1 MGSWEGGDAVATTR
15 PDPEVIDLA
24 ELEAPRSA
32 DIANLLHGFR
42 DLLLKCRLYPADHP
56 SVQQALSRWIS
67 LSQGLQK
74 KGKPLVFVSR
84 DQRLSVNGHTVGH
97 AEAAFEDARHCD
109 GFLRLRGITAAAFHA
124 GLSGPEML
132 RCVSF
137 LHDLPEGVRRAPDL
151 RSALL
156 GVKVEHVQFNPDFG
170 RRKARIAPP
179 EAVPEAD
186 ALVADRQDLFHGP
199 PGMDAPPPPGL
210 SGADPASIDL
220 RTTDLATFDFAE
232 NDITHLDFRG
242 VDWRQIPEGRLDPT
256 QLHGWQLDQLSYS
269 FADIAEDGDIA
280 RWDPARLAESRLFL
294 DHAAED
300 GYRRF
305 DTFLRAY
312 LEASA
317 ANSATG
323 CHDEELGTGL
333 ATLSEAIA
341 VVESEQERAILG
353 QRIAAVIVEL
363 DPDPIVRFLIHSS
376 ADASTVRGE
385 VLKAMVHAH
394 ALAGRVVV
402 GLADQVRSA
411 EADEAFLAVAEAL
424 EWLVPGRIAE
434 GDLEPAL
441 SALTAVNERRRT
453 PKAPI
458 QIRTRATQLLRWLCR
473 PDLVDRLLL
482 GTIDGDGEVA
492 ERARATLLQLGP
504 SAGDLLLA
512 ELKRSM
518 NPEIRMV
525 IVDLVAELL
534 SDEREGGDTFT
545 RSFRALLLEIDHARD
560 QPWYYL
566 RDLLL
571 VIRKIGDD
579 RFLEWIERF
588 LVSEDPRVR
597 QEAVVV
603 CAEMDCP
610 DARVLLRGVADRADV
625 GSADALD
632 AICSALADDEDF
644 DMRAFLTH
652 LIDASTVDPVRL
664 AAVLRLAADPA
675 DEVVESLGTILNRKR
690 GLIGRKP
697 FYPEDLR
704 EMAAREL
711 ARRDT
716 PGAVHALRD
725 LTLDPAARVRAA
737 GSQATDEPESPPWEP

>member
-1 MGSWEGGDAVATTR
+1 MAPTR

-24 ELEAPRSA
+24 ELDAPRSS
-32 DIANLLHGFR
+32 DIANLLHAFR
-42 DLLLKCRLYPADHP
+42 DLLLKCRLYPAEHP
-56 SVQQALSRWIS
+56 SVQQALSRWNNQ
-67 LSQGLQK
+67 SQQLQN

-84 DQRLSVNGHTVGH
+84 DKRLSVNGHTVGH

-109 GFLRLRGITAAAFHA
+109 GFLRLRGITAVAFLA
-124 GLSGPEML
+124 GCSGPEML
-132 RCVSF
+132 RCASF
-137 LHDLPEGVRRAPDL
+137 LHGLPEGVRRAPDL
-151 RSALL
+151 RGALL
-156 GVKVEHVQFNPDFG
+156 DMKIEHVHLNPDFG
-170 RRKARIAPP
+170 RRQPRVAPP
-179 EAVPEAD
+179 EEVPETD
-186 ALVADRQDLFHGP
+186 SLVADRLDLFHGP
-199 PGMDAPPPPGL
+199 PGIDAPPSPNL
-210 SGADPASIDL
+210 SGVDPASIDL
-220 RTTDLATFDFAE
+220 RTTDLASFDFSE
-232 NDITHLDFRG
+232 HDITRLDFRG
-242 VDWRQIPEGRLDPT
+242 VDWRQIPAGRLDPARL
-256 QLHGWQLDQLSYS
+256 QGWQLDQLSYS
-269 FADIAEDGDIA
+269 FADVVEDGDIA
-280 RWDPARLAESRLFL
+280 RWDPTRLAESRLFL
-294 DHAAED
+294 DHVAGD
-300 GYRRF
+300 SYRRF
-305 DTFLRAY
+305 DAFLRAY

-317 ANSATG
+317 AIAATG
-323 CHDEELGTGL
+323 CHDEELGTRLVRL
-333 ATLSEAIA
+333 AEAIA
-341 VVESEQERAILG
+341 VVGSEQERAILA

-376 ADASTVRGE
+376 ADAATVRSE
-385 VLKAMVHAH
+385 VLKAMVHAD
-394 ALAGRVVV
+394 ALAGRVTV
-402 GLADQVRSA
+402 GLADRVRSA
-411 EADEAFLAVAEAL
+411 EADEAFLAIAEAL
-424 EWLVPGRIAE
+424 EWLVPGRIAD

-453 PKAPI
+453 LEAPI

-482 GTIDGDGEVA
+482 GTIDGEAVVA

-534 SDEREGGDTFT
+534 SGEREGGDTFT

-566 RDLLL
+566 RNLLL

-588 LVSEDPRVR
+588 LVSEDSRVR
-597 QEAVVV
+597 QEAVVA

-610 DARVLLRGVADRADV
+610 DARVLLRGVANRADV
-625 GSADALD
+625 GSADALE
-632 AICSALADDEDF
+632 AVCSSLADDEDF

-652 LIDASTVDPVRL
+652 LIDDSTVGGVRL
-664 AAVLRLAADPA
+664 AAILRLASDPA
-675 DEVVESLGTILNRKR
+675 DEVVESLGLVLNRKR

-716 PGAVHALRD
+716 PSAAHALRD
-725 LTLDPAARVRAA
+725 LTLDPAERVRAA